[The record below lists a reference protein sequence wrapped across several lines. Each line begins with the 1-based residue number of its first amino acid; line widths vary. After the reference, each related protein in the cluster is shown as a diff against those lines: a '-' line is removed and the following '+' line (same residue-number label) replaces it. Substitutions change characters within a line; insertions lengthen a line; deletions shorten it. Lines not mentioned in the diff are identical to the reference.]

1 LFPKILFQPIDA
13 IHSMAV
19 PLSMTDSSLNISIQ
33 DVTKTYGDFYALKNV
48 SLEVT
53 SGEFLTL
60 LGPSGSGKTT
70 LLMVLAGFT
79 SPDYGSVKFGDEEVI
94 LKPPHL
100 RGIGMV
106 FQNYA
111 LFPHMNVAENVGYHQ
126 KLRGVSKEDTRKSV
140 DEALATVKLDGL
152 GHRRVDELSGGQ
164 RQRVALARAIVF
176 KPKIL
181 LMDEPLS
188 ALDKKLREEMQIELR
203 QLHDSLNMTT
213 VYVTHDQKEAL
224 TMSDRIAVIN
234 DGQLMQLG
242 TPNQIYQ
249 SPNNAFIA
257 DFIGES
263 SLLPATVK
271 NGVASI
277 GSSKLQVASKLEKDG
292 DFLLVIRP
300 EKLFIAGTKA
310 RDTNHFQ
317 GVVEDSIFQGES
329 QLMVIK
335 LDPKT
340 YGDQSLR
347 MRLPNSSVAQDEL
360 PGIGEKI
367 TVGLKVVDSYF
378 VEQADV
384 GA

>member
-1 LFPKILFQPIDA
+1 
-13 IHSMAV
+13 
-19 PLSMTDSSLNISIQ
+19 MTDSPLNISIK
-33 DVTKTYGDFYALKNV
+33 DVTKTYGDFSALKDV

-79 SPDYGSVKFGDEEVI
+79 SPDYGSVKFGGEEVV

-111 LFPHMNVAENVGYHQ
+111 LFPHMSVAENVGYPQ
-126 KLRGVSKEDTRKSV
+126 KLRGVSKEGTRKSV
-140 DEALATVKLDGL
+140 ENALATVKLHGL

-164 RQRVALARAIVF
+164 KQRVALARAIVF
-176 KPKIL
+176 QPKIL

-242 TPNQIYQ
+242 TPNEIYRR
-249 SPNNAFIA
+249 PENAFIA

-263 SLLPATVK
+263 SLLPAKIK
-271 NGVASI
+271 NGVANI
-277 GSSKLQVASKLEKDG
+277 GLKKLKGAQKMKKDG
-292 DFLLVIRP
+292 DFMLVVRP
-300 EKLFIAGTKA
+300 EKLFIANKQE
-310 RDTNHFQ
+310 RDANHFE
-317 GVVEDSIFQGES
+317 GLVEDSIFQGES

-335 LDPKT
+335 LDPEN
-340 YGDQSLR
+340 YGERSLR
-347 MRLPNSSVAQDEL
+347 LRIPNGSTNLDKL
-360 PGIGEKI
+360 PGINEKI
-367 TVGLKVVDSYF
+367 ILGLKITDSYF
-378 VEQADV
+378 VEAANGRD
-384 GA
+384 

>member
-1 LFPKILFQPIDA
+1 
-13 IHSMAV
+13 MANNA
-19 PLSMTDSSLNISIQ
+19 LNISIHN
-33 DVTKTYGDFYALKNV
+33 VTKTYGDFYALRDV
-48 SLEVT
+48 SLDVT

-79 SPDYGSVKFGDEEVI
+79 NPDYGSVKFGDEEVV

-111 LFPHMNVAENVGYHQ
+111 LFPHMNVEQNVGYPQ
-126 KLRGVSKEDTRKSV
+126 KLRGVSKENTKISV
-140 DEALATVKLDGL
+140 EEALATVKLDGL
-152 GHRRVDELSGGQ
+152 GHRQVDELSGGQ

-203 QLHDSLNMTT
+203 QLHDRLNITT

-234 DGQLMQLG
+234 DGQLKQLD
-242 TPNQIYQ
+242 TPNQIYR

-263 SLLPATVK
+263 SLLSATVK
-271 NGVASI
+271 NGIASL
-277 GSSKLQVASKLEKDG
+277 GSSKLKGNQKLNKDG

-300 EKLFIAGTKA
+300 EKLFIANKKA
-310 RDTNHFQ
+310 RDANHFE

-335 LDPKT
+335 LDSKT
-340 YGDQSLR
+340 YGRQSLR
-347 MRLPNSSVAQDEL
+347 MRLPNSSSTQDKL
-360 PGIGEKI
+360 PGIGDRV
-367 TVGLKVVDSYF
+367 TLGLKIADSYF
-378 VEQADV
+378 VEKSH
-384 GA
+384 GGS

>member
-1 LFPKILFQPIDA
+1 
-13 IHSMAV
+13 
-19 PLSMTDSSLNISIQ
+19 MTDSSLNISIHN
-33 DVTKTYGDFYALKNV
+33 VTKTYGDFHALRDV

-79 SPDYGSVKFGDEEVI
+79 SPDYGSVKFGDEEVV

-111 LFPHMNVAENVGYHQ
+111 LFPHMNVEQNVGYPQ
-126 KLRGVSKEDTRKSV
+126 KLRGVSKEETRRSV
-140 DEALATVKLDGL
+140 EEALATVKLDGL

-234 DGQLMQLG
+234 EGQLMQLD
-242 TPNQIYQ
+242 TPNQIYRN
-249 SPNNAFIA
+249 PNNAFIA

-263 SLLPATVK
+263 SLLSATVK
-271 NGVASI
+271 NGVASL
-277 GSSKLQVASKLEKDG
+277 GSSQLKATQKLDKDG
-292 DFLLVIRP
+292 EFLLVIRP
-300 EKLFIAGTKA
+300 EKLFIADKKSN
-310 RDTNHFQ
+310 DSNHFE
-317 GVVEDSIFQGES
+317 GIVEDSIFQGES

-340 YGDQSLR
+340 HGDQSLR
-347 MRLPNSSVAQDEL
+347 MRLPNGSAMQEKL

-367 TVGLKVVDSYF
+367 TLGLKIADSYF
-378 VEQADV
+378 VEKSH
-384 GA
+384 GGS